1 VTAVLRLVGDVDF
14 VTEDGFRAQAEQLL
28 GADDLD
34 AFVVDLS
41 DAGVLD
47 SSGLSLL
54 VDLLKLCRE
63 LGIPM
68 TLRDVPPRVRQLIT
82 MSGLDDVLPVEG
94 G

>member
-1 VTAVLRLVGDVDF
+1 MAVLRLVGDIDF
-14 VTEDGFRAQAEQLL
+14 VTEDAFRAQAEQLL

-47 SSGLSLL
+47 SSGLGLL
-54 VDLLKLCRE
+54 VDLLRLCRE

-68 TLRDVPPRVRQLIT
+68 TLRNVPSRVRRMIT
-82 MSGLDDVLPVEG
+82 LNGLDDVLPVEG

>member
-14 VTEDGFRAQAEQLL
+14 VTEDAFRAQAEQLL

-47 SSGLSLL
+47 SSGLGLL
-54 VDLLKLCRE
+54 VDLLRLCRE

-68 TLRDVPPRVRQLIT
+68 TLRNVPSRVRRMIT
-82 MSGLDDVLPVEG
+82 LNGLDDVLPVEG